1 MLSERAFP
9 FQKAFPIFSQI
20 IPMLAPLQFS
30 TETFFPSTV
39 IKLHPQDSQSTHQP
53 DYSSEKYSKTPHRA
67 RFYTYFLSKIISED
81 RNSFKKLLKSPPKS
95 RQFCSK
101 INKRTRSQKQLQSDW
116 QITKKK
122 KLFSLLINTAN
133 SRINRCSNTTEEYWI
148 QQKEVWP

>member
-81 RNSFKKLLKSPPKS
+81 RNSFKKLLKSPPKIEAVL
-95 RQFCSK
+95 FK
-101 INKRTRSQKQLQSDW
+101 NKQENK
-116 QITKKK
+116 ITKTIAIRLTDNKK
-122 KLFSLLINTAN
+122 EKAFFSLNQH
-133 SRINRCSNTTEEYWI
+133 SK
-148 QQKEVWP
+148 QQN